1 MNYKP
6 FQIGDETNRFALVQE
21 GKRTLFVI
29 GLNPSTADSMI
40 PDPTMK
46 AVLRIAEYN
55 HFDGFIM
62 INLYPLRATEPSDL
76 PVTLDQSL
84 HEQNLDEIKKL
95 IKDRPVVDVWL
106 AYGANIKKRKYLKCC
121 LSDIVNVFKDYNV
134 NWYYINELTKEGF
147 PKHPLYQKTGHLKT
161 INIENICEEKNEC

>member
-1 MNYKP
+1 MDYKP
-6 FQIGDETNRFALVQE
+6 FQIGDKTNRFALVQE
-21 GKRTLFVI
+21 GQRTLFVI
-29 GLNPSTADSMI
+29 GLNPSTADSLT
-40 PDPTMK
+40 PDQTMK

-76 PVTLDQSL
+76 PVLLDKSL
-84 HEQNLDEIKKL
+84 HEQNLEEIKKL
-95 IKDRPVVDVWL
+95 IKDRSDIDVWL
-106 AYGANIKKRKYLKCC
+106 AYGANIKKRKYFKYC

-147 PKHPLYQKTGHLKT
+147 PKHPLYQKTNYLKPFDIKT
-161 INIENICEEKNEC
+161 IYEVQK